1 MKTEHMNA
9 DVSRLILFNL
19 SLALGQVLQ
28 RIGTNHAGHT
38 QKKPTCECL
47 EQMVKEPLYKFVR
60 MKGGNQNV
68 EYCCRHSGHEGER

>member
-1 MKTEHMNA
+1 MRMFPG
-9 DVSRLILFNL
+9 SSYLICHWL
-19 SLALGQVLQ
+19 LGQVLQ
-28 RIGTNHAGHT
+28 RIGTNHASHT

-60 MKGGNQNV
+60 MKEGNQNV